1 LDPHFEAPNQIR
13 ASATDRG
20 AMVRVPIGNHRSM
33 RTEVRA
39 VAPDANPY
47 LTLYSIFKTGVDGDI
62 STVDN
67 LRAGG
72 RYLPDNI
79 QKAISDFEASPWIA
93 KILGSD
99 VQGRYAELKQAV
111 ANRSPRELGSI
122 VKGSEVQFHHAVYNQ
137 SLWNL
142 F

>member
-1 LDPHFEAPNQIR
+1 
-13 ASATDRG
+13 
-20 AMVRVPIGNHRSM
+20 
-33 RTEVRA
+33 VRA

-47 LTLYSIFKTGVDGDI
+47 LALYSIFKTGIDGDI
-62 STVDN
+62 SKAKD

-79 QKAISDFEASPWIA
+79 QKSIDDFTASKWIA
-93 KILGSD
+93 KILGAD
-99 VQGRYAELKQAV
+99 VQGRYADLKQAA
-111 ANRSPRELGSI
+111 ANRSPHDLGTI
-122 VKGSEVQFHHAVYNQ
+122 VKGSEVQFHHSVYNQ